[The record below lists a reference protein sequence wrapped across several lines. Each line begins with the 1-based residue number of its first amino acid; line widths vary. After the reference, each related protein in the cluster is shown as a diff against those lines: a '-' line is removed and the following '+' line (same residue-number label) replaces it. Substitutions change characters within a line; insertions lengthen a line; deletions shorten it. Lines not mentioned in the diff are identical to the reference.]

1 MQVAFFD
8 LDGTLFTGHVW
19 RALAD
24 HHRSQHTHRL
34 HLTIYLMAHMGLW
47 GLHRARLVSEQ
58 AAYGA
63 WVRHMSWLMAGF
75 GVERGREIFR
85 RICDEAVVPQLRP
98 DTMELLRQHQA
109 DGHAVVLV
117 SGTFQEMLEVI
128 ARRLEL
134 QGAVGTRLQ
143 ARNGRYT
150 GGIVEPAC
158 FGGGKLAR
166 VREYLAEH
174 PNIELP
180 ASFAYGDS
188 IYDLPLLEAVGHPT
202 VVYPDTRLAAIAG
215 RRQWPIVGHD
225 QDRL

>member
-1 MQVAFFD
+1 MQMAFFD

-19 RALAD
+19 RGLAD

-34 HLTIYLMAHMGLW
+34 HLSVYVMAHMGLW
-47 GLHRARLVSEQ
+47 GLHRARLVSEE

-75 GVERGREIFR
+75 GVERGQEIFGR
-85 RICDEAVVPQLRP
+85 VCDEAVTPQLRQ
-98 DTMELLRQHQA
+98 DVVELLRQHQA
-109 DGHAVVLV
+109 DGHSVVLV
-117 SGTFQEMLEVI
+117 SGTFQQMLEVI
-128 ARRLEL
+128 AHRLEL

-150 GGIVEPAC
+150 GGIIEPAC
-158 FGGGKLAR
+158 FGAGKLAR
-166 VREYLAEH
+166 VQEYLAEH
-174 PNIELP
+174 PDVEMA

-202 VVYPDTRLAAIAG
+202 AVYPESRLAAVARQ
-215 RRQWPIVGHD
+215 RRWPIVGD
-225 QDRL
+225 ERE